1 MGESGDSG
9 QSSWVLESLV
19 ERLGFEAWR
28 RGDWEEMQLGT
39 CQIKTRGK
47 KKKKNITL
55 TGDTVKIT
63 VFQQSVCIRST
74 WRVDLVSFPLF
85 LDRHFLCLFSFLGSS

>member
-39 CQIKTRGK
+39 CHIKTREK
-47 KKKKNITL
+47 EKH
-55 TGDTVKIT
+55 D
-63 VFQQSVCIRST
+63 FD
-74 WRVDLVSFPLF
+74 WRDSEDNRFPTACVAVGLP
-85 LDRHFLCLFSFLGSS
+85 GE

>member
-9 QSSWVLESLV
+9 QSSWAFESVV

-39 CQIKTRGK
+39 CPIQRRF
-47 KKKKNITL
+47 KKN
-55 TGDTVKIT
+55 
-63 VFQQSVCIRST
+63 
-74 WRVDLVSFPLF
+74 
-85 LDRHFLCLFSFLGSS
+85 